1 MNDDYRAASRQMWST
16 AAGGWSDHAEQ
27 LEEGPPGVAGAW
39 MVDALDPQPGDRVLE
54 LASGAAG
61 VGLRVAEMVTPDGRV
76 VLSDFAEPMV
86 DEIRERLAA
95 LDLDN
100 AEARVLDAE
109 NLEVGDGEFDAV
121 LCRFG
126 YMLTS
131 DPARALSETFRVLA
145 PGGRLALAVWG
156 KAEDNPWLGLP
167 MKTLLDHLGAPPP
180 PPGTPGPCSLGDRD
194 RLAELLDGAGF
205 EDAAIEQLD
214 SEDRFTDPDSWWDR
228 TLALAAP
235 FTAALS
241 NLPPESAQELEA
253 KVKASAGEFQ
263 ADDGSL
269 AFPATVLV
277 ASARRTDL
285 R

>member
-1 MNDDYRAASRQMWST
+1 MIAA
-16 AAGGWSDHAEQ
+16 
-27 LEEGPPGVAGAW
+27 VA
-39 MVDALDPQPGDRVLE
+39 PQPGDRVLE

-61 VGLRVAEMVTPDGRV
+61 VGLRVAETVAPDGKV

-86 DEIRERLAA
+86 DGISGRLTA
-95 LDLDN
+95 LGLDN

-109 NLEVGDGEFDAV
+109 DLDVGDGEFDAV

-131 DPARALSETFRVLA
+131 DPARALAETFRVLV
-145 PGGRLALAVWG
+145 PGGRLALGVWG
-156 KAEDNPWLGLP
+156 TAEENPWLGLP

-205 EDAAIEQLD
+205 EDVNIERID
-214 SEDRFTDPDSWWDR
+214 SEDRFADADAWWDR

-235 FTAALS
+235 FVAALS
-241 NLPPESAQELEA
+241 NLPPESAQELES
-253 KVKASAGEFQ
+253 KVKASGSPFE

-269 AFPATVLV
+269 VFPAAVLV
-277 ASARRTDL
+277 ASARRPG
-285 R
+285 

>member
-16 AAGGWSDHAEQ
+16 AAGGWSDHAER

-39 MVDALDPQPGDRVLE
+39 MVEALDPQPGDRVLE

-61 VGLRVAEMVTPDGRV
+61 VALRVADMVAPGGRV

-86 DEIRERLAA
+86 DEIRGRIAA

-100 AEARVLDAE
+100 VEARVLDAE
-109 NLEVGDGEFDAV
+109 DLDIGDGEFDAV

-145 PGGRLALAVWG
+145 PGGRLALGVWG
-156 KAEDNPWLGLP
+156 TAEENPWLGLP
-167 MKTLLDHLGAPPP
+167 MKTLIDHLGAPPP
-180 PPGTPGPCSLGDRD
+180 PPGTPSPCALGDSD
-194 RLAELLDGAGF
+194 RVAELLDGAGF
-205 EDAAIEQLD
+205 EDVVIEKLD
-214 SEDRFTDPDSWWDR
+214 AEDRFADADAWWDR
-228 TLALAAP
+228 TLDLAAP
-235 FTAALS
+235 FVAALS

-253 KVKASAGEFQ
+253 KVKGSAGEFQ

-269 AFPATVLV
+269 AFPATVNV
-277 ASARRTDL
+277 ASARRPG
-285 R
+285 